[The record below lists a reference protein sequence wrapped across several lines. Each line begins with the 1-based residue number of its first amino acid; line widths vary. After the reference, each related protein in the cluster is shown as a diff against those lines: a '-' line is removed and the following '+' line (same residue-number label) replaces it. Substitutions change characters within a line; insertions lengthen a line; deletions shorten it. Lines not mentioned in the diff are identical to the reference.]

1 MSDQHGNFGATGGS
15 AEAGVGA
22 KNILVIDDDITSLD
36 IVSFL
41 FEERGYHVERCA
53 DGFTAIEYT
62 KRSAPDLII
71 VDLMM
76 PQINGTET
84 VRSIRALGFTE
95 IPIIAFTAVDE
106 PELHREATSAGC
118 NEVLTK
124 PCRPDK
130 LMKHIKQ
137 FLPDS

>member
-1 MSDQHGNFGATGGS
+1 MPDQTS
-15 AEAGVGA
+15 KAEDQ
-22 KNILVIDDDITSLD
+22 KSILVIDDDITSLD

-53 DGFTAIEYT
+53 DGFAAIEFT
-62 KRSAPDLII
+62 KQATPDLII

-84 VRSIRALGFTE
+84 VRSIRSLGLLDV
-95 IPIIAFTAVDE
+95 PIIAFTAVDE
-106 PELHREATSAGC
+106 PELHREAKLAGC
-118 NEVLTK
+118 NTILTK

-130 LMKHIKQ
+130 LLKHIKEY
-137 FLPDS
+137 LPE

>member
-1 MSDQHGNFGATGGS
+1 MSVQPTAGS
-15 AEAGVGA
+15 GR
-22 KNILVIDDDITSLD
+22 NILVIDDDITSLD

-62 KRSAPDLII
+62 KQAAPDLII

-84 VRSIRALGFTE
+84 VRSIRALGLTS

-106 PELHREATSAGC
+106 PELHRDAKAAGC

-124 PCRPDK
+124 PCRPEK

-137 FLPDS
+137 FLPDT

>member
-1 MSDQHGNFGATGGS
+1 MAAATNADGQ
-15 AEAGVGA
+15 

-53 DGFTAIEYT
+53 DGYSAIEFT
-62 KRSAPDLII
+62 KHSAPDLII

-76 PQINGTET
+76 PQINGADT
-84 VRSIRALGFTE
+84 VRSIRALGFDS

-106 PELHREATSAGC
+106 PDLHREAEEAGC
-118 NEVLTK
+118 NTVLTK

-130 LMKHIKQ
+130 LLKYIKEY
-137 FLPDS
+137 LPE